1 MGMRMSTATA
11 LTLPEAG
18 YVLNRSTTALNK
30 AVDTGVIR
38 ARQRRVG
45 RAVQRLLGPA
55 EMRFLLVA
63 NWLEKDLTP
72 AGRRR
77 LYEAIRQLSTD
88 AHRVTLGE
96 LVLDLG
102 KVDADLRNRL
112 RRLDELRRCVKADD
126 AGDPLIKGTTIPV
139 HMVAALARTQSVAE
153 IAADFP
159 SLTPEQVKS
168 AIEYAKAYP
177 KRGRPYPARSLKRA
191 LAELADIGA
200 FDGES
205 PAAEIAPRKIP

>member
-1 MGMRMSTATA
+1 MPSSRSVNS
-11 LTLPEAG
+11 P
-18 YVLNRSTTALNK
+18 RSTTALNK

-45 RAVQRLLGPA
+45 SAVQRLLGPA

-63 NWLEKDLTP
+63 DRLEKDLTP

-77 LYEAIRQLSTD
+77 LYEAIRQLSAD

-102 KVDADLRNRL
+102 KVDADLKGRL
-112 RRLDELRRCVKADD
+112 RRLEELRRWVKADD
-126 AGDPLIKGTTIPV
+126 RGDPLIKGTTIPV

-153 IAADFP
+153 IVADFP
-159 SLTPEQVKS
+159 SLTPEQVES

-177 KRGRPYPARSLKRA
+177 KRGRPYPP
-191 LAELADIGA
+191 GA
-200 FDGES
+200 
-205 PAAEIAPRKIP
+205 

>member
-1 MGMRMSTATA
+1 MSTADA
-11 LTLPEAG
+11 LTLTEAG
-18 YVLNRSTTALNK
+18 FVLNRSTTALNK

-45 RAVQRLLGPA
+45 SAVQRLLGPA

-63 NWLEKDLTP
+63 DRLEKDLTP

-88 AHRVTLGE
+88 SHRVTLGE

-102 KVDADLRNRL
+102 KVDADLRGRL
-112 RRLDELRRCVKADD
+112 RRLDELRRWVKADEG
-126 AGDPLIKGTTIPV
+126 GDPVIKGTTIPV

-153 IAADFP
+153 IVADFP
-159 SLTPEQVKS
+159 SLTPEQVTS

-177 KRGRPYPARSLKRA
+177 KRGRPYPTRSLKRA
-191 LAELADIGA
+191 LAELADLGA
-200 FDGES
+200 FDEES
-205 PAAEIAPRKIP
+205 PTAEAAPRRIP

>member
-1 MGMRMSTATA
+1 MSAAEA
-11 LTLPEAG
+11 LTLTEAG
-18 YVLNRSTTALNK
+18 YVLNRSPSALNK
-30 AVDTGVIR
+30 AVDTGLIR

-45 RAVQRLLGPA
+45 AAVQRLLGPA

-63 NWLEKDLTP
+63 DRLEKDLTP

-77 LYEAIRQLSTD
+77 LYEAIRQLSAD

-102 KVDADLRNRL
+102 KVDADLNSGL
-112 RRLDELRRCVKADD
+112 RRLEELRRRVKADD
-126 AGDPLIKGTTIPV
+126 GGDPLIKDTTIPV

-153 IAADFP
+153 IMADFP
-159 SLTPEQVKS
+159 SLTAEQVEA

-177 KRGRPYPARSLKRA
+177 KRGRPYPARSLKRT
-191 LAELADIGA
+191 LAELADLGA
-200 FDGES
+200 FDEEA
-205 PAAEIAPRKIP
+205 PIAEAAPRKVP

>member
-1 MGMRMSTATA
+1 MSAAEAFT
-11 LTLPEAG
+11 LTEAG

-38 ARQRRVG
+38 ARKRRVG
-45 RAVQRLLGPA
+45 SAVQRLLGPA

-63 NWLEKDLTP
+63 DRLEKDLTP

-77 LYEAIRQLSTD
+77 LYEAIRQLPAD

-102 KVDADLRNRL
+102 KVDADLKGRL
-112 RRLDELRRCVKADD
+112 RRLEELRHWAKADD
-126 AGDPLIKGTTIPV
+126 GGDPLIKGTTIPV

-153 IAADFP
+153 IMADFP
-159 SLTPEQVKS
+159 SLTPEQVES

-177 KRGRPYPARSLKRA
+177 KRGRPYPARSLKRT
-191 LAELADIGA
+191 LAELADLGA
-200 FDGES
+200 FDDEA
-205 PAAEIAPRKIP
+205 PAAEVAPRRIP